1 MDASFIIADNAAK
14 TEFTDLSEE
23 VVEATKRYV
32 LDVLGA
38 IIAGSSASGV
48 KEILE
53 QVMDWGGK
61 EESSIIVYGK
71 KVPAPYAA
79 LLNSIMSHAREL
91 DDIHDGAHVHPSI
104 TIFPAVL
111 ATAEASGGI
120 SGSQFI
126 VALALGM
133 DLACR
138 MGLATLNDTG
148 WHWSTN
154 YGYMGAAL
162 AAGKIL
168 KLNAKEMHDALGIAY
183 SMTGGTMQ
191 NLADAA
197 VMKRVQPGFSAK
209 GGVESALL
217 AKRGV
222 TGCKGVLEGK
232 YGYYN
237 LYERGAYDR
246 NELIQDLGKRF
257 EGINTSI
264 KLYPCCRCTH
274 AAIDGM
280 FALLQRKA
288 LNAAD
293 VKGIEVVVPGHVY
306 EVVGRPFQLR
316 DNPTVDAQF
325 SIQYTVAATLIRK
338 SLSLKDFEEEAVRDP
353 EVMELAKKIKIS
365 ADPSIKGRPNVPAT
379 IRVEMKTGEE
389 IVETIEIMKG
399 DPRNRL
405 NWDELWTKVAALRSY
420 AASPFPES
428 RLKEILQ
435 YVQKLE
441 HMKDMRELAS
451 LCVAG
456 IGNVN

>member
-1 MDASFIIADNAAK
+1 MDASFIIADNAAG
-14 TEFTDLSEE
+14 TEFSNLPGETVD
-23 VVEATKRYV
+23 ATKRYV
-32 LDVLGA
+32 LDTIGA

-48 KEILE
+48 RELLD
-53 QVMDWGGK
+53 QVLDWGGK
-61 EESSIIVYGK
+61 EESTIIVYGK
-71 KVPAPYAA
+71 KVPAPHAA
-79 LLNSIMSHAREL
+79 LLNSVMAHAREL
-91 DDIHDGAHVHPSI
+91 DDIHDRAHVHPSI

-111 ATAEASGGI
+111 ATAEAAGGI
-120 SGSQFI
+120 GGSEFI

-133 DLACR
+133 DLVCR
-138 MGLATLNDTG
+138 MGLATQKDTG

-162 AAGKIL
+162 ASGKML

-209 GGVESALL
+209 GGVVSALL

-257 EGINTSI
+257 EGINASI

-280 FALLQRKA
+280 FALLERKD
-288 LNAAD
+288 LNAGE
-293 VKGIEVVVPGHVY
+293 VKAIEVIVPEHVF
-306 EVVGRPFQLR
+306 EVVGRPFEIR
-316 DNPTVDAQF
+316 ENPQVDAQF
-325 SIQYTVAATLIRK
+325 SIQYTVAATLIRR
-338 SLSLKDFEEEAVRDP
+338 SLSLKDFEEAAVRDP

-365 ADPSIKGRPNVPAT
+365 VDHSIKGRPNVPAT
-379 IRVEMKTGEE
+379 VKVEMKTGEQ
-389 IVETIEIMKG
+389 IAGTIDVMRG

-405 NWDELWTKVAALRSY
+405 SWEELWTKVAGLRSF
-420 AASPFPES
+420 AVSAFPES
-428 RLKEILQ
+428 RLTEIFQVVQRLEE
-435 YVQKLE
+435 VKDMQKLAGL
-441 HMKDMRELAS
+441 LA
-451 LCVAG
+451 AG
-456 IGNVN
+456 GA

>member
-1 MDASFIIADNAAK
+1 MDASFLIADNAAATK
-14 TEFTDLSEE
+14 FSDLSGET
-23 VVEATKRYV
+23 VEATKRYV
-32 LDVLGA
+32 LDIIGA

-48 KEILE
+48 REILD
-53 QVMDWGGK
+53 QVLDWGGK
-61 EESSIIVYGK
+61 EESTIIVYGK
-71 KVPAPYAA
+71 KVPAPHAA
-79 LLNSIMSHAREL
+79 LLNSVMSHAREL
-91 DDIHDGAHVHPSI
+91 DDIHDRAHVHPSI

-111 ATAEASGGI
+111 ATAEAAGGI
-120 SGSQFI
+120 RGSEFI

-138 MGLATLNDTG
+138 MGLATQKDTG

-162 AAGKIL
+162 ASGKIL

-209 GGVESALL
+209 GGVVSALL

-257 EGINTSI
+257 EGINASI

-280 FALLQRKA
+280 FALLKQKD
-288 LNAAD
+288 LNARD
-293 VKGIEVVVPGHVY
+293 VKGIEVIVPEHVF
-306 EVVGRPFQLR
+306 EVVGRPFEIR
-316 DNPTVDAQF
+316 DNPQVDAQF

-338 SLSLKDFEEEAVRDP
+338 NLSLKDFEEAAVSDP

-365 ADPSIKGRPNVPAT
+365 IDHSIKGRPNVPAT
-379 IRVEMKTGEE
+379 VRVEMKTGEE
-389 IVETIEIMKG
+389 IAGTIEVMRG

-405 NWDELWTKVAALRSY
+405 SWDELWTKIAGLRSY
-420 AASPFPES
+420 AVSAFPES
-428 RLKEILQ
+428 RLTEIFHV
-435 YVQKLE
+435 VQKLE
-441 HMKDMRELAS
+441 DVKDIRNLAS
-451 LCVAG
+451 LLTAG
-456 IGNVN
+456 GA